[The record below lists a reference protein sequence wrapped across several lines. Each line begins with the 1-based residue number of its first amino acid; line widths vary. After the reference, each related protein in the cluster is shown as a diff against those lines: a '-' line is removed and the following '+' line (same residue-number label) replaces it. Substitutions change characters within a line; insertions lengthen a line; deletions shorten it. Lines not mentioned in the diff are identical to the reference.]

1 MKKIAVIFFLAYLV
15 VFNSS
20 EAPAE
25 EQAAVEYEE
34 PAEYGESHTAL
45 DNKESAKNIPP
56 GMELR
61 KVGSISMIVPEG
73 TQVSKNGS
81 LVVMEG
87 PDEFAARN
95 IYEMKGRLMALEARQ
110 HDIEKELNSL
120 RETVLK
126 LQKKIEEPQPA
137 ESVGSS

>member
-1 MKKIAVIFFLAYLV
+1 MKTFLPIFFLACLV
-15 VFNSS
+15 IFNSS
-20 EAPAE
+20 GSSAE
-25 EQAAVEYEE
+25 EQIPVEYE
-34 PAEYGESHTAL
+34 ESHTAL
-45 DNKESAKNIPP
+45 DNKESATNIPS

-61 KVGSISMIVPEG
+61 KVGSLSMIVPEG

-110 HDIEKELNSL
+110 QDIEKELSDL
-120 RETVLK
+120 KEAVSK
-126 LQKKIEEPQPA
+126 LQKKPE
-137 ESVGSS
+137 VGQQ